1 MTLGTRFERRDTF
14 DSMNPPSPTS
24 SAIPPDPA
32 DAIVH
37 AAADEEAAGDS
48 PAAPVPSAGPLSVV
62 SELVKARLTALVL
75 ATAAAGFVVAAPFE
89 IDWAGLGWTVL
100 GTGLAAAS
108 ASMLNQLVEI
118 SRDARMHRTRHR
130 PLPARRIGRV
140 PVFAGGVIL
149 GYAGIAVLAQFTTL
163 LAAGL
168 ALGNLLLYVLIYT
181 PLKPRTTLNTIVGA
195 VTGAVPPMIGWA
207 AATDALPAAAWI
219 LGGILFVWQLPHFLA
234 LAWMYRDDYE
244 RGGFRMLPAVDRE
257 GAVTSLVVLAGSLLL
272 VPLGLLGVRL
282 GLAGWWYGAAS
293 VLLAVWMI
301 WRSVELWNDRS
312 VERARRVFLASLAY
326 LPLLLGAMVL
336 DRGPVSPWAWA
347 DGGRPLTIEIDPARG
362 MRSPVGDG
370 MPPAAPTSN
379 PAP

>member
-1 MTLGTRFERRDTF
+1 
-14 DSMNPPSPTS
+14 MNPPSPTS
-24 SAIPPDPA
+24 PALSTAPA
-32 DAIVH
+32 DSSDSDLAERSSRGGALAI
-37 AAADEEAAGDS
+37 ASDLA
-48 PAAPVPSAGPLSVV
+48 
-62 SELVKARLTALVL
+62 KARLTALVL
-75 ATAAAGFVVAAPFE
+75 ATAAAGFVVASPFE
-89 IDWAGLGWTVL
+89 VAWATLGWTVL

-130 PLPARRIGRV
+130 PLPARRVGPI
-140 PVFAGGVIL
+140 PVFAAGVVL
-149 GYAGIAVLAQFTTL
+149 GYAGVGVLMQFTTL

-168 ALGNLLLYVLIYT
+168 ALANLLLYVLVYT

-207 AATDALPAAAWI
+207 AATDDLPVAAWI

-234 LAWMYRDDYE
+234 LAWMYREDYE

-282 GLAGWWYGAAS
+282 GLAGWWYGGAS
-293 VLLAVWMI
+293 VLLAAWMI
-301 WRSVELWNDRS
+301 WRSVELWLDRS

-347 DGGRPLTIEIDPARG
+347 DGGRPLSIEIDPQLGVGVPDGDASRTLVP
-362 MRSPVGDG
+362 SPTNL
-370 MPPAAPTSN
+370 P
-379 PAP
+379 